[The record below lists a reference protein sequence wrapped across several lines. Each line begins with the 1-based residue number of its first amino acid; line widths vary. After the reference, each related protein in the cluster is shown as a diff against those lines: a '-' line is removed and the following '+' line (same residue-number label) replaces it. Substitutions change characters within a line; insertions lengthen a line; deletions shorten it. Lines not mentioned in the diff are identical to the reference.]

1 MHKGRFR
8 IGIAAALAVAVWC
21 LPAAAV
27 RQDIPGPILARVV
40 EVIDGDT
47 ILVEARIWL
56 DQVVTTRVR
65 LAGVDAPEMNGAC
78 DLERAA
84 ARAARAFLGDR
95 IAGAADAE
103 PAGARVVLHQV
114 RWGKFAGRVLARVT
128 TPAGADLAAALLVAG
143 HARAYAGGRRPGWC
157 R

>member
-1 MHKGRFR
+1 MHTGRIRF
-8 IGIAAALAVAVWC
+8 GVAAALAVAVWC
-21 LPAAAV
+21 VPAAAV
-27 RQDIPGPILARVV
+27 RQDIPGPILARVI

-65 LAGVDAPEMNGAC
+65 LVGVDAPEMNGAC

-95 IAGAADAE
+95 ISGAAAAD

-128 TPAGADLAAALLVAG
+128 TPAGADLAAALLAAG

>member
-1 MHKGRFR
+1 MHKRAIRVGV
-8 IGIAAALAVAVWC
+8 AAAVVVWC

-65 LAGVDAPEMNGAC
+65 LSGVDAPELNGAC
-78 DLERAA
+78 ELERAA
-84 ARAARAFLGDR
+84 ARTARAFLGGR
-95 IAGAADAE
+95 IAAD
-103 PAGARVVLHQV
+103 PDGARVVLHRV
-114 RWGKFAGRVLARVT
+114 RWGKFAGRVLAQVT
-128 TPAGADLAAALLVAG
+128 TPSGTDLAAALLAAG
-143 HARAYAGGRRPGWC
+143 HARPYAGGRRPGWC

>member
-1 MHKGRFR
+1 MRRGRFR
-8 IGIAAALAVAVWC
+8 IGAWVALAVVVWC

-27 RQDIPGPILARVV
+27 RQEIPGPIPARVV

-47 ILVEARIWL
+47 LLVEARIWL
-56 DQVVTTRVR
+56 DQVVITRVR
-65 LAGVDAPEMNGAC
+65 LAGVDAPEMRANC
-78 DLERAA
+78 EPERAA
-84 ARAARAFLGDR
+84 ARAARAYLGGQ
-95 IAGAADAE
+95 IADGAGGD

-128 TPAGADLAAALLVAG
+128 TSAGVDLAAALLAAG
-143 HARAYAGGRRPGWC
+143 HARPYAGGRRRGWC

>member
-1 MHKGRFR
+1 MHKR
-8 IGIAAALAVAVWC
+8 GIRVGGAAALAVVVWC

-84 ARAARAFLGDR
+84 ARAARAFLGGR
-95 IAGAADAE
+95 IAAD
-103 PAGARVVLHQV
+103 PDGARVVLHRV
-114 RWGKFAGRVLARVT
+114 RWGKYAGRVLAQVS
-128 TPAGADLAAALLVAG
+128 TPDGADLAAALVAAG
-143 HARAYAGGRRPGWC
+143 HARPYAGGRRPAWC

>member
-1 MHKGRFR
+1 MHKRGFR
-8 IGIAAALAVAVWC
+8 IGVAVALAVGVWW

-27 RQDIPGPILARVV
+27 RQDLPGPILARVI

-56 DQVVTTRVR
+56 GQVVTTRVR
-65 LAGVDAPEMNGAC
+65 LDGVDAPEMNGAC

-95 IAGAADAE
+95 IAAD
-103 PAGARVVLHQV
+103 PDGARVVLHRV
-114 RWGKFAGRVLARVT
+114 RWGKYAGRVLARVS
-128 TPAGADLAAALLVAG
+128 TPDGADLAAALLAAG
-143 HARAYAGGRRPGWC
+143 HARPYAGGRRPGWC

>member
-1 MHKGRFR
+1 MRKRGFR
-8 IGIAAALAVAVWC
+8 IGFASVLAVVAWC

-27 RQDIPGPILARVV
+27 RQDIPGPIRARVV

-65 LAGVDAPEMNGAC
+65 LLGVDAPELNGAC
-78 DLERAA
+78 ELERVA
-84 ARAARAFLGDR
+84 ARAARDFLGDR
-95 IAGAADAE
+95 IAAD
-103 PAGARVVLHQV
+103 PDGTGVVLHRV
-114 RWGKFAGRVLARVT
+114 RWGKYAGRVLARVT
-128 TPAGADLAAALLVAG
+128 TPAGTDLAAALLAAG
-143 HARAYAGGRRPGWC
+143 HARPYAGGRRPAWC

>member
-1 MHKGRFR
+1 MHKR
-8 IGIAAALAVAVWC
+8 GIRVGGAAALAVVVWC

-65 LAGVDAPEMNGAC
+65 LSGVDAPEMNGAC

-84 ARAARAFLGDR
+84 ARAARAFLGAR
-95 IAGAADAE
+95 IAAD
-103 PAGARVVLHQV
+103 PDGARGVLHRV
-114 RWGKFAGRVLARVT
+114 RWGKYAGRVLARVS
-128 TPAGADLAAALLVAG
+128 TPAGTDLAAALVAAG
-143 HARAYAGGRRPGWC
+143 HARPYAGGRRPGWC